1 MPITP
6 LHFGPG
12 LLLKAT
18 APNHF
23 SWCAFAAANVLI
35 DIEPAAYWILEG
47 EPHHRFLHTYLGA
60 TIAGV
65 VAAAISLK
73 LLPAW
78 LRWWNRQMSPA
89 QARYLGVNAEVRAT
103 SVLCGA
109 LLGGWSHVILDS
121 IMHHD
126 VAPFSPF
133 SLGNALVAWVSVDQL
148 YLGCLL
154 SGVAGAL
161 VMAARRISRRH
172 RTSVEPEQPPE
183 PDLSSLPRMF
193 LCITEGVTP
202 EICYRVI
209 ANPDYPH
216 VAPYATSSFAS
227 EEEAWAQVNRD
238 FRHGG

>member
-18 APNHF
+18 ASNHF
-23 SWCAFAAANVLI
+23 SWWAFAAANVLI

-47 EPHHRFLHTYLGA
+47 EPHHQFLHTYLGA
-60 TIAGV
+60 TVAGV

-89 QARYLGVNAEVRAT
+89 QARYLSVKPEVSAT
-103 SVLCGA
+103 SVWCGA
-109 LLGGWSHVILDS
+109 LLGGWSHAFLDS

-133 SLGNALVAWVSVDQL
+133 SLGNALMAWVSIDQL

-161 VMAARRISRRH
+161 VMVARKASN
-172 RTSVEPEQPPE
+172 
-183 PDLSSLPRMF
+183 PR
-193 LCITEGVTP
+193 P
-202 EICYRVI
+202 ARSD
-209 ANPDYPH
+209 N
-216 VAPYATSSFAS
+216 
-227 EEEAWAQVNRD
+227 
-238 FRHGG
+238 